1 MHEVDVLLYII
12 AAVSFFLA
20 LVLPLRRVPPE
31 APVVW
36 YTAFNW
42 IALGLLAWVL
52 VPALKVWGL

>member
-20 LVLPLRRVPPE
+20 LVLPLRRVPDGST
-31 APVVW
+31 VW
-36 YTAFNW
+36 YVGLNW